1 MMNRENIRRL
11 NIILYGVAI
20 IISVF
25 ALYTFVFIY
34 NPGNVWK
41 LVLIIIG
48 TGWLFSAISGFL
60 KHLKHP

>member
-48 TGWLFSAISGFL
+48 TDGFSLQSL
-60 KHLKHP
+60 DS